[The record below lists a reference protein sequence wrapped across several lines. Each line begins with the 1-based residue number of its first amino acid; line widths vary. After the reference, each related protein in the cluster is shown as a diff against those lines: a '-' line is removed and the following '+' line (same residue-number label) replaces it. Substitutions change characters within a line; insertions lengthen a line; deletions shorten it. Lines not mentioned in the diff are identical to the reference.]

1 MLKPGQNARVTD
13 SSSEKGKIT
22 CKPNADPSAQT
33 ADLPFL
39 FARSLARGN
48 VDPPNHRR
56 PVGPQQHAPG
66 ERQAQCTHTHVY
78 PLTSPFSLCTQVGL
92 ESAWRLS
99 AGQADVDLV
108 AAIRNT
114 LRSRKTSPRLVFYDC
129 RSQLVA
135 KVTKV

>member
-1 MLKPGQNARVTD
+1 M
-13 SSSEKGKIT
+13 
-22 CKPNADPSAQT
+22 
-33 ADLPFL
+33 
-39 FARSLARGN
+39 
-48 VDPPNHRR
+48 
-56 PVGPQQHAPG
+56 
-66 ERQAQCTHTHVY
+66 
-78 PLTSPFSLCTQVGL
+78 GL